1 MGLTAICLSIAQVQP
16 STFKEQKSEPEQLLL
31 LDHADPTLSYQA
43 VYPFGPALLRSQIVV
58 AGSRSSFDK
67 VCWIF
72 SGIEVAQN
80 PLTFAGGSQQY
91 SVWPEGGVTTVL
103 RLAFGGRSLPHVP
116 YPSGRAVDVK
126 ADSCRREP
134 HAKRQQTLRWM
145 NANKTLNAPLESL
158 VGQALILRFKFQVS
172 GVCIR

>member
-72 SGIEVAQN
+72 SGIEGGAEPPDVCRRFATVQCVAGRRGHN
-80 PLTFAGGSQQY
+80 SAATGFWG
-91 SVWPEGGVTTVL
+91 PEPSTC
-103 RLAFGGRSLPHVP
+103 SLPLW
-116 YPSGRAVDVK
+116 K
-126 ADSCRREP
+126 SCRCQGRFL
-134 HAKRQQTLRWM
+134 QT
-145 NANKTLNAPLESL
+145 
-158 VGQALILRFKFQVS
+158 
-172 GVCIR
+172 